1 MARRAVTPTR
11 ARRDARRA
19 TTRRATRATNPRRAA
34 RTRARAAR
42 RDDDDD
48 DDDDDANRDAFEPRV
63 DARATASALAIGAA
77 FFVVNRRVAAAV
89 AKRRAREAVEAE
101 KRAVALERL
110 RGDASAD
117 DENEIDARLRRAYEE
132 EAASREVF
140 FGLFRVRMPQPL
152 GKPLSEVEA
161 EEARVAEASGRERD
175 GSTNAR
181 ATREGA
187 AETPP
192 WWMTT
197 VSAIVLVLLTWSSV
211 GLGSVDRV
219 ADAPRLSADEIERFR
234 AGGGGGRG
242 A

>member
-161 EEARVAEASGRERD
+161 EEARVAEASGRREGRF
-175 GSTNAR
+175 GRTPAR
-181 ATREGA
+181 RREGA

-219 ADAPRLSADEIERFR
+219 ADAPRLT
-234 AGGGGGRG
+234 RG
-242 A
+242 